1 MTIVERALELVMNGS
16 RIGLG
21 SGRAARTFVEA
32 LGERVRNGRLHVY
45 GVPTS
50 DETERLAMKEYIPLL
65 TLAQAGTLDLTVD
78 GADEVDPNLDLIKG
92 YGRALVREKIV
103 AASSRRLIILVGEEK
118 LVPRL
123 GSRGKLPVEVTPFA
137 LPLCERRLSAL
148 GCRPVPYLQAGGLF
162 VTDNGNHILDCQI
175 DPISDATELELD
187 IRAIPGVVG
196 TGLFLGMADTVL
208 IGNRSDFRMIEER
221 QREHLAA
228 NGRARSNGTDAP
240 EQTTFCKP

>member
-1 MTIVERALELVMNGS
+1 MTVAERALELVPTDS

-21 SGRAARTFVEA
+21 SGRAAQAFVKA
-32 LGERVRNGRLHVY
+32 LGECVRKGSFRVH

-50 DETERLAMKEYIPLL
+50 EETARLARQEGVPLV
-65 TLAQAGTLDLTVD
+65 TLAEAGTLDLTVD

-103 AASSRRLIILVGEEK
+103 AAASRRLVILVGEEK
-118 LVPRL
+118 LVPQL
-123 GSRGKLPVEVTPFA
+123 GTRGKLPVEVIPFA
-137 LPLCERRLSAL
+137 LPLCERRLCEL
-148 GCRPVPYLQAGGLF
+148 GCRPAPYRQGDALF

-175 DPISDATELELD
+175 DPIPDARRLEMD

-208 IGNRSDFRMIEER
+208 VGDRNAFRLIEEK
-221 QREHLAA
+221 QR
-228 NGRARSNGTDAP
+228 AP
-240 EQTTFCKP
+240 H

>member
-1 MTIVERALELVMNGS
+1 
-16 RIGLG
+16 
-21 SGRAARTFVEA
+21 
-32 LGERVRNGRLHVY
+32 
-45 GVPTS
+45 
-50 DETERLAMKEYIPLL
+50 IPLL
-65 TLAQAGTLDLTVD
+65 PLAQAGTLDLTVD
-78 GADEVDPNLDLIKG
+78 GADEVDPNLDLVKG

-123 GSRGKLPVEVTPFA
+123 VSRGKLPVVVTPFA
-137 LPLCERRLSAL
+137 LPLAEPRLSGF
-148 GCRPVPYLQAGGLF
+148 GCQPVPYLQAGGLF

-175 DPISDATELELD
+175 DPISDATQLELD

-221 QREHLAA
+221 QRE
-228 NGRARSNGTDAP
+228 GRPDGCRRKTDREP
-240 EQTTFCKP
+240 VQQTA

>member
-1 MTIVERALELVMNGS
+1 MTIVERALELVTDGS

-21 SGRAARTFVEA
+21 SGHAAQTFVKA
-32 LGERVRNGRLHVY
+32 LGDRVRSGRLHVR
-45 GVPTS
+45 GVPS
-50 DETERLAMKEYIPLL
+50 SEETASLCKQEGIPLL
-65 TLAQAGTLDLTVD
+65 TLAEAGILDMTVD

-103 AASSRRLIILVGEEK
+103 AASGRRLVILVGDEK

-137 LPLCERRLSAL
+137 LPLCERRLRKL
-148 GCRPVPYLQAGGLF
+148 GCEPVPDVRGGELF

-175 DPISDATELELD
+175 DPITDAIRLEMD

-208 IGNRSDFRMIEER
+208 VGHRNDLRMMDER
-221 QREHLAA
+221 QRGA
-228 NGRARSNGTDAP
+228 SP
-240 EQTTFCKP
+240 